1 MKPAQYYLSEIL
13 KDVIHKVSDISEH
26 VYPENR
32 PLVSDSMADMIVVS
46 FPIQFEDKRVC
57 QDSDIRFEIIVRNR
71 HNNVPNVEKLQE
83 MLNLLVGKFPIVGER
98 YVLSRPFLALKGEDE
113 AGFTIWVVQ
122 ANIRINTTDRYDL
135 GSNINY

>member
-13 KDVIHKVSDISEH
+13 KDIISKVSDISDN

-32 PLVSDSMADMIVVS
+32 PIVSESLVDMIVVS

-57 QDSDIRFEIIVRNR
+57 QDSDIRFEIIVKNR
-71 HNNVPNVEKLQE
+71 PNNIPNVEKLQE

-113 AGFTIWVVQ
+113 ASFTIWVVQ
-122 ANIRINTTDRYDL
+122 ANIRINTTDRFM
-135 GSNINY
+135 

>member
-32 PLVSDSMADMIVVS
+32 PLVTDSLADMIVVS